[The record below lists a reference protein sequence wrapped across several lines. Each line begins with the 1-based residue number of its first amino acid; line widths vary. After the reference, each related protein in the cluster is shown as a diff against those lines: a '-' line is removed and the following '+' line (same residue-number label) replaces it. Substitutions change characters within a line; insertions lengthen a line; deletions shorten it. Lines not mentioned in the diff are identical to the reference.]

1 MDHRRLSPQE
11 LDRANDLLASIRRD
25 LDSLSAGDA
34 ELRFALNR
42 KVFKE
47 LSYDE
52 RDKPG
57 VRKRLK
63 AKKRKE
69 QGGLCAQCRSEL
81 SPRNVVLDRFHA
93 PSGYTEENTQ
103 LICELCDRRIQGE
116 RRYA

>member
-1 MDHRRLSPQE
+1 VPHRRLSPAE
-11 LDRANDLLASIRRD
+11 LEAANELLASIRRD
-25 LDSLSAGDA
+25 LDALSDGDA

-42 KVFKE
+42 KLFKE

-57 VRKRLK
+57 VRRRLK
-63 AKKRKE
+63 EKKRKA
-69 QGGLCAQCRSEL
+69 QGGLCAQCRNEL
-81 SPRNVVLDRFHA
+81 PERNVVLDRFHA

-103 LICELCDRRIQGE
+103 LICEPCDRRIQGE